1 MAHLLT
7 RLSGKERL
15 DTRDA
20 SELLEFLQVQAE
32 SALSRH
38 TVRPTSNLGT
48 GAFTKPGYLLES
60 FSYSDGCVKC
70 REKTGTMLYMKLH
83 KLYP

>member
-15 DTRDA
+15 DGGDA

-32 SALSRH
+32 SALSH
-38 TVRPTSNLGT
+38 HSVRPTSKPGT
-48 GAFTKPGYLLES
+48 GAFTKPGSISVRNHVELRVFQQVHMYEN
-60 FSYSDGCVKC
+60 FSYSDVVANC
-70 REKTGTMLYMKLH
+70 
-83 KLYP
+83 